1 MCHIIHV
8 FCEEVTLNR
17 DRYEDNVLALQ
28 YALKQL
34 VFVIMQID
42 LDTMSSTVVDCLK
55 TTVDLFL
62 LGDTTNSDIR
72 MLFDLY
78 IELIADEEELII
90 DSSLQCMSTLV
101 SKYPDIVLHLFDEP
115 SILYLIELLSSE
127 NSNIVKNSA
136 TILAFLCSEKNLL
149 GLFLENDLPD
159 KILATISR
167 LHEKNLIGPIHPLL
181 ECFLALSESETSLI
195 PMFFESDLFLQ
206 HILVDS
212 SANINISILD
222 IACSAV
228 ETFSEHPPFLNDLDQ
243 IIHIVSECIDM
254 EDSDVLEDA
263 LDIISFLISE
273 GVEIPDIQ
281 EKLEELLSSEDSNIA
296 KRANSILDQ
305 IQGKE

>member
-1 MCHIIHV
+1 
-8 FCEEVTLNR
+8 
-17 DRYEDNVLALQ
+17 
-28 YALKQL
+28 
-34 VFVIMQID
+34 
-42 LDTMSSTVVDCLK
+42 
-55 TTVDLFL
+55 
-62 LGDTTNSDIR
+62 
-72 MLFDLY
+72 
-78 IELIADEEELII
+78 
-90 DSSLQCMSTLV
+90 
-101 SKYPDIVLHLFDEP
+101 
-115 SILYLIELLSSE
+115 
-127 NSNIVKNSA
+127 
-136 TILAFLCSEKNLL
+136 
-149 GLFLENDLPD
+149 
-159 KILATISR
+159 
-167 LHEKNLIGPIHPLL
+167 
-181 ECFLALSESETSLI
+181 
-195 PMFFESDLFLQ
+195 MFFESDLFLQ